1 MLYFIKHYK
10 QTCLTKN
17 YEQIFLEGAEGKSQV
32 SPFVRSF
39 KRSDRNSKGSL
50 NKKNG

>member
-32 SPFVRSF
+32 SHSF
-39 KRSDRNSKGSL
+39 EVLSGQTGIPKGL
-50 NKKNG
+50 